1 MRYVTTGNSKM
12 AEAADSFIE
21 ASDAAYWRAQ
31 YEQAARERDEA
42 RQQVREMAIQ
52 VLAWARSES
61 GASDV
66 LVAAYR
72 RAGEL
77 GETIAPS
84 GKRVEGCVYYI
95 RRPGNRVK
103 IGWSSAFR
111 ARMQALHVPAE
122 DVLAVESGGMELEVA
137 RHRQFEASNL
147 HGSEVFEM
155 TDTLASH
162 IAECRA
168 SSKIH
173 PYTLGC
179 RLAPGRSAR
188 VPA

>member
-21 ASDAAYWRAQ
+21 ASD
-31 YEQAARERDEA
+31 
-42 RQQVREMAIQ
+42 
-52 VLAWARSES
+52 
-61 GASDV
+61 ASDV

-147 HGSEVFEM
+147 PRLGGLRDDRHARI
-155 TDTLASH
+155 TH
-162 IAECRA
+162 CRMPREQQDSPVHA
-168 SSKIH
+168 
-173 PYTLGC
+173 
-179 RLAPGRSAR
+179 RLSAGPR
-188 VPA
+188 